1 MGSWDTNPCSNFCEP
16 HWVLICHYKWHP
28 GSSEMSTLPEI
39 AVGIHFHAQHGTKT
53 TWYFYLLMEKPLRC
67 YFQVWSP
74 YYQVALCNQKISVPV
89 FSRWQVRRS
98 QKAKRK
104 ISINT
109 NHNYHQRSSPL
120 VSLNR
125 SNNKIR
131 FRFNQPNKRCGVR
144 LADAIKHLTHKN
156 EPI

>member
-1 MGSWDTNPCSNFCEP
+1 MWTSLSTHLSLQMTPRELRNVHNTRNSCRN
-16 HWVLICHYKWHP
+16 
-28 GSSEMSTLPEI
+28 TLPC
-39 AVGIHFHAQHGTKT
+39 ATWHYKT

-89 FSRWQVRRS
+89 FSRWQVRS

-125 SNNKIR
+125 SNNKIK